1 MALYFFSLQLGEFL
15 PDRKTL
21 TIQTMQ
27 VALLCTQMSPT
38 DRPRMA
44 DVVRM
49 LEGDGLAERWEEWQ
63 KVEIVRRGQEMDLM
77 PRALSDW
84 VEDSTFNMDA
94 VELSAGR

>member
-1 MALYFFSLQLGEFL
+1 
-15 PDRKTL
+15 
-21 TIQTMQ
+21 MQ

-44 DVVRM
+44 DVVHM